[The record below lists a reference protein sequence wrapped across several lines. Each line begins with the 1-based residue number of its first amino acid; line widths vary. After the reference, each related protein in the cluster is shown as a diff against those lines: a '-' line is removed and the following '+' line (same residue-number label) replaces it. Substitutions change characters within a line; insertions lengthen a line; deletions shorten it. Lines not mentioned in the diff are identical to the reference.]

1 METGLNAYIKQQFD
15 LDQNVDVRT
24 VSPLTLAYIGDG
36 IYELIVRSVM
46 VARTNTRA
54 GLLHRQTSQLVKA
67 EAQSKMMDILL
78 PQLSPEEES
87 VYRRGRNA
95 KSSTMAKNASINDYR
110 RATGFEALM
119 GFLYL
124 TDQTARLMELV
135 RLAVDTYKPGESRYA
150 EAHNRH
156 GAKNRHTH
164 GEQQRDRGEQ
174 EPDQEALADD
184 TQS

>member
-1 METGLNAYIKQQFD
+1 METGLNAYIKEQFG
-15 LDQNVDVRT
+15 LDQDVDIRT

-36 IYELIVRSVM
+36 IYELVVRSVM

-67 EAQSKMMDILL
+67 EAQSKMMEILL
-78 PQLSPEEES
+78 PQLTPEEES

-95 KSSTMAKNASINDYR
+95 KSSTMAKNASIGDYR

-119 GFLYL
+119 GYLYL
-124 TDQTARLMELV
+124 TDRTQRLIELIK
-135 RLAVDTYKPGESRYA
+135 LAVDTYTPGEGKYA

-156 GAKNRHTH
+156 GNRKSHEQVHKHTEKAQSEPSLA
-164 GEQQRDRGEQ
+164 EQQEN
-174 EPDQEALADD
+174 L
-184 TQS
+184 